1 MKRHL
6 VQGLALLLMVGAL
19 YGQGSQSTS
28 QPAGGQHSHDQMQM
42 PSTQGQ
48 TTDQNAP
55 PAQNQQIPG
64 MQMLDNLYHHKPS
77 SLEADWSKDSYAP
90 IPSFVDTGSALI
102 DKSNVDSFIQ
112 AGKNLASPK

>member
-1 MKRHL
+1 MKRRL

-55 PAQNQQIPG
+55 PAVLLQDFAASAFRESAGSVPAPKPGPVCTLEQLQQ
-64 MQMLDNLYHHKPS
+64 
-77 SLEADWSKDSYAP
+77 
-90 IPSFVDTGSALI
+90 SAVEPNPTL
-102 DKSNVDSFIQ
+102 KQ
-112 AGKNLASPK
+112 AQ